1 MIMRARLLSL
11 TLALAAVLASAA
23 ARADAPAGPR
33 APPPPPSP
41 PPPGAARVEIHV
53 TFPPWQYA
61 GKFLIQSASGEQ
73 LDAGAARDDGGFA
86 PQETSVERVLEGAR
100 GTLVLRVQGGARVPR
115 FPALFG
121 RWTIVRGTG
130 AYAGAVGGG
139 TFTSCSSGETGKG
152 SPFERQTLV
161 GHARLR

>member
-1 MIMRARLLSL
+1 MIVRARLLSL
-11 TLALAAVLASAA
+11 ALAATLAGAD

-41 PPPGAARVEIHV
+41 PPPGAARLEVHV
-53 TFPPWQYA
+53 TFPPWQYV

-73 LDAGAARDDGGFA
+73 LDAGTARDDGGFA

-100 GTLVLRVQGGARVPR
+100 GTLVLRVQGGVRVPR

-130 AYAGAVGGG
+130 AYAGAAGGG
-139 TFTSCSSGETGKG
+139 TFTSCSSGEAGKG